1 MVSALAYLLYAM
13 NAFFHSSGALTT
25 SLALS
30 ALIVGAGLLT
40 VAAFWSVARRHA
52 LKLVPAVLRA
62 RLPAA

>member
-30 ALIVGAGLLT
+30 ALVVGAGLLI
-40 VAAFWSVARRHA
+40 VAAFWSFARRRA
-52 LKLVPAVLRA
+52 LKLVPTVLRA
-62 RLPAA
+62 RPPAG